1 VSNNGMAE
9 AGNPGEGE
17 ITEGKIE
24 FVVEV
29 SWERLDLGDLL
40 LIEDFQAKR
49 NINPVQLVGLL
60 DRVIVGG
67 IRGKHY
73 SRDLIAPLF
82 AAVVDAFDREANPV
96 DASGKV

>member
-1 VSNNGMAE
+1 MSDLTLEDVKAE
-9 AGNPGEGE
+9 GPQP
-17 ITEGKIE
+17 EGKVE
-24 FVVEV
+24 LQVEV
-29 SWERLDLGDLL
+29 SWERLDLDDLL

-49 NINPVQLVGLL
+49 NINPIQLAGLL

-73 SRDLIAPLF
+73 PRDMIAPLF
-82 AAVVDAFDREANPV
+82 AAVSEAFDREANPV